1 VLFYEP
7 ITTPLTLTFWD
18 ELFCKIKMAEVLAAN
33 DHEDEKKPFVTLNE
47 EQFKNLLYE
56 KDAKN
61 NQRATQS
68 AVRTFKSY
76 LRENKLR

>member
-1 VLFYEP
+1 
-7 ITTPLTLTFWD
+7 
-18 ELFCKIKMAEVLAAN
+18 MAEVLAAN